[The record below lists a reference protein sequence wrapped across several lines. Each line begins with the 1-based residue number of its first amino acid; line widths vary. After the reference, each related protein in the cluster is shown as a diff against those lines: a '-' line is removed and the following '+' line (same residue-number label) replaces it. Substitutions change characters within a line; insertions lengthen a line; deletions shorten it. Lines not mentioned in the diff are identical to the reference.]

1 MGGDA
6 RRMTRWSTT
15 IVLVGAVASGTA
27 GTAFGYASGGVNV
40 PDSTFRQAAGTQLI
54 DISVGPPAVG
64 TTETL
69 VIWPFYNSNDHWLLG
84 VMADRSTG
92 AKCGYDMG
100 QWQCVPGRSGW
111 QAGDIHVEVNTA
123 VAMDCGLYTGVCTMD
138 TLTVQSI
145 PGPPSSLGGPPS
157 GQPVSTNGSVVIMPA
172 SVYGHSASPTPSAPV
187 YRPIATSAAS
197 SVAAPQTSQV
207 QVAPATSSA
216 ATPPPTPSATPST
229 SVAALAPE
237 IEASPTSINAENTS
251 LATPQGA
258 DVGLYLALLIPIL
271 AGVAVPFG
279 FLARRRRK
287 ERRAGQ

>member
-1 MGGDA
+1 VGGDT

-15 IVLVGAVASGTA
+15 IVLVGAVALGTA
-27 GTAFGYASGGVNV
+27 GAAFGYASGGVSV
-40 PDSTFRQAAGTQLI
+40 PDSTFRQGTGTQLI
-54 DISVGPPAVG
+54 DISVGPPVVG
-64 TTETL
+64 TTESL

-100 QWQCVPGRSGW
+100 QWQCVPGHSGW

-123 VAMDCGLYTGVCTMD
+123 VAMDCGLYTGVCVMD
-138 TLTVQSI
+138 SLTVQSI

-187 YRPIATSAAS
+187 YRPITSSAS
-197 SVAAPQTSQV
+197 SVSAPQTSQ
-207 QVAPATSSA
+207 ATEATSSA
-216 ATPPPTPSATPST
+216 AALPQTPSAAPST
-229 SVAALAPE
+229 STAALAPS

-271 AGVAVPFG
+271 VGAAVPFG

-287 ERRAGQ
+287 ERRAEQ